1 MKQFSILRASVCIA
15 LASAVSSQA
24 VAAGFQVNE
33 HSGNGLGRA
42 FAGQAAKP
50 ENASIL
56 ATNPAAIT
64 AFDKSMVSV
73 SANYINPNIDIDG
86 EVDANL
92 GAQTATLD
100 ASEDDVADAAVIPSA
115 FYTTP
120 IDEKL
125 SFGVGLFANY
135 GLATDYSDEYN
146 ALHFADTAEVVTMTV
161 NPALAYKLTDTLSL
175 GFGISATYAEAE
187 ISTATP
193 QAIGPLTGGMVPG
206 NATILKL
213 EGDDWGYGWN
223 VGALWQATDA
233 TTLALSYRAETELDL
248 AGEVESQLMPMLN
261 QGGELALDLAAIT
274 ELAVDHKLN
283 ARWSLQASA
292 VHTQWSAFEKLE
304 ATLDDGTVL
313 PIKREDFENTWRMSV
328 GATYVYSDALTL
340 RAGYAYDEGAVSFAH
355 RSLSIPDTDRHWL
368 TAGATYTLDDASSID
383 MAYGYIKGREANV
396 RQQREIG
403 PIVSTLTATE
413 HANAHLL
420 SLQYNVSF

>member
-1 MKQFSILRASVCIA
+1 MKQFSILRASVCMA

-24 VAAGFQVNE
+24 FAAGFQVNE
-33 HSGNGLGRA
+33 HSANGLGRA

-50 ENASIL
+50 ENASVL
-56 ATNPAAIT
+56 STNPAAIA
-64 AFDKSMVSV
+64 AFDKSEVSV
-73 SANYINPNIDIDG
+73 SANYINPNIDIEG
-86 EVDANL
+86 SVDATI
-92 GAQTATLD
+92 GGQTATLD
-100 ASEDDVADAAVIPSA
+100 ASEDDIADAAVIPSA

-120 IDEKL
+120 VNDKL
-125 SFGVGLFANY
+125 SLGVGVFANY
-135 GLATDYSDEYN
+135 GLSTDYSDDYN

-161 NPALAYKLTDTLSL
+161 NPTLAYKVSDTLSL
-175 GFGISATYAEAE
+175 GFGLSATYAEAE

-193 QAIGPLTGGMVPG
+193 KAIGPLTGNMVPG

-223 VGALWQATDA
+223 VGAFWQATAD
-233 TTLALSYRAETELDL
+233 TTLALSYRAKTELDL
-248 AGEVESQLMPMLN
+248 DGEVESQLSPALN
-261 QGGELALDLAAIT
+261 QGGELALELAAIT
-274 ELAVDHKLN
+274 ELAVDHKIN
-283 ARWSLQASA
+283 QTWSVQASA

-304 ATLDDGTVL
+304 ATLDDGAVL

-328 GATYVYSDALTL
+328 GATYLYSDALTL

-368 TAGATYTLDDASSID
+368 TVGATYALNDTSGID

-396 RQQREIG
+396 RQQRQVG
-403 PIVSTLTATE
+403 PIASTLTATE

-420 SLQYNVSF
+420 SVQYNVSF